1 MKMNDS
7 EAERIIEG
15 ARIITNADDEP
26 EIIADVKEEK
36 KPEPLDDILNFREVT
51 DDFDLTLNSN
61 RRDPWSKR

>member
-26 EIIADVKEEK
+26 EIIADLAGYHTV
-36 KPEPLDDILNFREVT
+36 
-51 DDFDLTLNSN
+51 
-61 RRDPWSKR
+61 